1 MATARIEPPG
11 GPVLKVTM
19 KIYPT
24 TEMGTPLKTDKG
36 EDGLPFLLFQGRVY
50 WGFRIIGEDAET
62 GDPVFNHASVGYK
75 NAPAASEKARAMA
88 EERAEAYRLFKNNGG
103 MTAEWTL

>member
-24 TEMGTPLKTDKG
+24 TEMGTALKTDKG
-36 EDGLPFLLFQGRVY
+36 DDGQPFRLFQGRVF

-62 GDPVFNHASVGYK
+62 GDPVFNHASGGYK
-75 NAPAASEKARAMA
+75 SAPAASQKAREMA
-88 EERAEAYRLFKNNGG
+88 EERAELYRTFKNNGG
-103 MTAEWTL
+103 MTTEWTL